1 MIPLPPAGDGSDHAP
16 EVDLSPAPVT
26 LPEGVLAVRL
36 GPGANCSSAG
46 SAIDVLFYGSV
57 IVGAIAVALAA
68 AFPPRA
74 PKDGDGEEGDPPPQ
88 AEAGE
93 AQR

>member
-1 MIPLPPAGDGSDHAP
+1 MSEELV
-16 EVDLSPAPVT
+16 EERREE
-26 LPEGVLAVRL
+26 LPEGVLAVRV

-46 SAIDVLFYGSV
+46 SAIDILFYGSA

-74 PKDGDGEEGDPPPQ
+74 RDDDDDEDRGEPAPADQ
-88 AEAGE
+88 K
-93 AQR
+93 

>member
-1 MIPLPPAGDGSDHAP
+1 VKVEEEAGGAPPA
-16 EVDLSPAPVT
+16 

-57 IVGAIAVALAA
+57 IVGALAVALAA
-68 AFPPRA
+68 AFPPREERDD
-74 PKDGDGEEGDPPPQ
+74 DGDGGNGGN
-88 AEAGE
+88 GE
-93 AQR
+93 RSAADAPHQK

>member
-1 MIPLPPAGDGSDHAP
+1 MSDRGRP
-16 EVDLSPAPVT
+16 DV

-57 IVGAIAVALAA
+57 VAGALAVALAA
-68 AFPPRA
+68 AFPPRPA
-74 PKDGDGEEGDPPPQ
+74 
-88 AEAGE
+88 AESPE
-93 AQR
+93 PEPERDED